1 MIVKESKFSPLHWL
15 IINQKALIPIVFFA
29 VCLIVFIPN
38 APNIKFLDR
47 DGSLFLF
54 FGRSILEGKVPY
66 RDLWDHK
73 GPVLYFIN
81 AFALFI
87 SNNSIWGIWVVEI
100 VHLLTCT
107 IVLFNILKINF
118 SQKTAFLGSLFFFSA
133 FSVFI
138 QGGNFTEE
146 FSLLP
151 ILLSA
156 YLLCKSNHGIT
167 RTTAMIIGAL
177 FGMVFF
183 LRPNNIGFF
192 LSLMLVLS
200 LSMIKRNHSITTLIY
215 IFAGFI
221 MITGLVFLYFGINQ
235 AIPDFIDQLFMR
247 NFFYS
252 VAYSTMP
259 ERIQGL
265 LNSFRTYPVWLG
277 LPLIGLIIGFTQNQ
291 ADNAILKKVLFV
303 NLPLELLL
311 LSISGRFF
319 PHYYLCMLS
328 ALTFFFCNLIGKVV
342 EYIKKL
348 SPIYLLSIFTI
359 LSIVLTI
366 PLWSNFD
373 AIRPFVREIVK
384 YGNRVKSNELIDYIQ
399 ASTSQTDTI
408 LVWGYDPMVYL
419 YSNRSTPTRYSYQQA
434 FETPNYTQ
442 PEMIVEFCE
451 DLTKKPPMLFI
462 DTRDPFPL
470 SAQKRD
476 RVTELRILKYKCL
489 LDLIDTH
496 YSLQNQ
502 IDPNYDVFAYIN

>member
-1 MIVKESKFSPLHWL
+1 VKESKFSPLHWL
-15 IINQKALIPIVFFA
+15 IINQKVLIPIAFFA

-87 SNNSIWGIWVVEI
+87 SSNSIWGIWAVEI

-118 SQKTAFLGSLFFFSA
+118 SQKTAFLGSLFFLSA
-133 FSVFI
+133 FSAFI

-167 RTTAMIIGAL
+167 RTIALIIGAL
-177 FGMVFF
+177 FGFVFF
-183 LRPNNIGFF
+183 LRPNNIGFY
-192 LSLMLVLS
+192 LSLILVLT
-200 LSMIKRNHSITTLIY
+200 LSIFKRNHPISTLVY
-215 IFAGFI
+215 LFSGLVA
-221 MITGLVFLYFGINQ
+221 ITGLVFLYFDINQ

-265 LNSFRTYPVWLG
+265 FKSFLNYPVWLII
-277 LPLIGLIIGFTQNQ
+277 PVIGLILSIAQNQ
-291 ADNAILKKVLFV
+291 ANNTLLKKVLII

-311 LSISGRFF
+311 LSVSGRFF
-319 PHYYLCMLS
+319 PHYYLCILP
-328 ALTFFFCNLIGKVV
+328 ALTYFFCDLIGKVV
-342 EYIKKL
+342 EYIEKL
-348 SPIYLLSIFTI
+348 SPICLLSIFPI

-366 PLWSNFD
+366 PLWLNLD
-373 AIRPFVREIVK
+373 AIRPFMREVVK
-384 YGNRVKSNELIDYIQ
+384 YGNRIKSNELIEYVQ
-399 ASTSQTDTI
+399 ASTSKMDTI

-419 YSNRSTPTRYSYQQA
+419 YSNRFTSTRYSYQQA
-434 FETPNYTQ
+434 FETPNYTK

-451 DLTKKPPMLFI
+451 DLAKKPPMLII

-476 RVTELRILKYKCL
+476 RVTELRVLKYKCL

-502 IDPNYDVFAYIN
+502 IDPNYDVFAYNN